1 MWTNLITWLLPKK
14 KSNDTYNNLY
24 ESSIDVNLDLLN
36 KALNNMYSNIS
47 TSITGAGSIN
57 PISTGGHSGGGYT
70 TSIIYPTG
78 SGNNTSATGV
88 SITGTGTWT
97 TVSPSWS
104 SGTIS
109 LGTTSFDE
117 IDSDI
122 TLKRKGK
129 PDVKIGATLDLICE
143 HLNIIIP
150 EKSLLESNP
159 ALKMAYEH
167 YSEVLQKTYAD
178 IELKN
183 AYDSY
188 KTLEKLLRSE
198 DGE

>member
-24 ESSIDVNLDLLN
+24 ESNIDNNIDNNLDILN
-36 KALNNMYSNIS
+36 RNINDMS
-47 TSITGAGSIN
+47 TSINSIN
-57 PISTGGHSGGGYT
+57 ANSGSGYT
-70 TSIIYPTG
+70 TSIVYPTG
-78 SGNNTSATGV
+78 SKNNTSLTGV
-88 SITGTGTWT
+88 SLTGAGSWT
-97 TVSPSWS
+97 TIPPSWS

-109 LGTTSFDE
+109 LGAIKADDTDT
-117 IDSDI
+117 DI
-122 TLKRKGK
+122 TLKRKNK
-129 PDVKIGATLDLICE
+129 PDLKIGVTLDLICE

-198 DGE
+198 DEE